1 MVDKLLTAVEAAE
14 FLGVKLSTIRKMTCR
29 RLLPC
34 IRPTGRRCVRYS
46 QRALEA
52 LIRQRTQ
59 PALPDAA

>member
-1 MVDKLLTAVEAAE
+1 MIDKLLTAKEAADL
-14 FLGVKLSTIRKMTCR
+14 LGVKLSTIRKLTCR

-46 QRALEA
+46 QRALET
-52 LIRQRTQ
+52 LIRQRSQ